1 MFEIPKIGGGYA
13 SVPTT
18 LVSFTS
24 SSDGAGPDTGLVF
37 DASGNLFGRT
47 AGGGANLS
55 GTVFELSG
63 AGTPLSQNSQTA
75 DFNAD
80 RKSDI
85 LLRNTNGQ
93 AAIWLMNG
101 ATPLTAMTLVGANPG
116 SSWHAVGT
124 GDFYGNGY
132 SDILW
137 QNISTGEV
145 YIWEIDGTKVIGG
158 GSPGNPGTSWHAI
171 GE

>member
-1 MFEIPKIGGGYA
+1 MAFAGLTGA
-13 SVPTT
+13 TLPTRRI
-18 LVSFTS
+18 SDDTS
-24 SSDGAGPDTGLVF
+24 DFDNDG
-37 DASGNLFGRT
+37 
-47 AGGGANLS
+47 
-55 GTVFELSG
+55 
-63 AGTPLSQNSQTA
+63 
-75 DFNAD
+75 
-80 RKSDI
+80 KSDI
-85 LLRNTNGQ
+85 VLQNTNGQ

-101 ATPLTAMTLVGANPG
+101 ATPITPMTPVGANPG
-116 SSWHAVGT
+116 SSWHVIGS

-145 YIWEIDGTKVIGG
+145 YILDINGTNAIGG